1 MQNGN
6 KVRKADLDRSAHAL
20 LGFLERNQKERIF
33 DYRFGHSYPK
43 NSCESVSLILTY
55 LLEEKYQLDTVT
67 IIQGT
72 RRDVDEHHYWVIVD
86 DLIYDLTVHQFPGQ
100 SPIIGGQT
108 HTPFLDE
115 FPDREIE
122 RGRNFVD
129 RASVIAAYRAGVIP
143 F

>member
-1 MQNGN
+1 MQSGN
-6 KVRKADLDRSAHAL
+6 KVRKADLDQSARAL
-20 LGFLERNQKERIF
+20 LDFLERNQKEPIF
-33 DYRFGHSYPK
+33 EYRLGHAYPK

-55 LLEEKYQLDTVT
+55 LLEEKYKLDNVT
-67 IIQGT
+67 IIKGT
-72 RRDVDEHHYWVIVD
+72 REDVYEHHYWVMVC

-100 SPIIGGQT
+100 SPIIGAST

-122 RGRNFVD
+122 TGRDFVD
-129 RASVIAAYRAGVIP
+129 RAGVIAAYRKGIIQ